1 MTHCNRRQHR
11 KQRIQS
17 QINITP
23 LIDVLLVLIVIFMV
37 ITPVTPTGL
46 TAAIPQQGKSSDT
59 RPKPS
64 QDTLVLSVDKDG
76 TVAVNRRKQNST
88 AELAS
93 SLKDIFKTRDD
104 RTVFVQGSEN
114 LEFDVVAQV
123 IDAAIGSGASRV
135 GLLTD
140 KIY

>member
-1 MTHCNRRQHR
+1 MAHRNRQPHR

-46 TAAIPQQGKSSDT
+46 KAAIPQQGKSSDA

-76 TVAVNRRKQNST
+76 TIAVNRRKQNST
-88 AELAS
+88 AELVS
-93 SLKDIFKTRDD
+93 SLKDIFKTRVD
-104 RTVFVQGSEN
+104 RTVFIQGSEN

-135 GLLTD
+135 GLLTEQ
-140 KIY
+140 IY